1 MSTRFASRFKREF
14 HSCIAQR
21 YQVEYL
27 ELSNKYVWKEHPQ
40 KMDFCF
46 NNISEEYDDFV
57 DNKDEQLKVYVRK
70 MEFAGVTKSDYLK
83 LAIQYKVFTNDI
95 INLLCTNRINNLPI
109 ALNNHIL
116 DYICEPVPGWT
127 RSVWTGLRFVP
138 VPHPYIYKNID
149 IKVEY
154 PSDYPFR
161 SPIYSLVDIETNAS
175 NKLYIKNFIENKI
188 LQYNKCWNFH
198 SSENWSP
205 AYSIRKDIFCFM
217 VSLEGFK
224 NMINKF

>member
-1 MSTRFASRFKREF
+1 MSTRFAGRFKREF
-14 HSCIAQR
+14 HSCIAKR

-27 ELSNKYVWKEHPQ
+27 ESSNKYVWKERPQ

-95 INLLCTNRINNLPI
+95 INLLCTHRINNLPI
-109 ALNNHIL
+109 TLNNHIL
-116 DYICEPVPGWT
+116 DYICDPVPGWI

-138 VPHPYIYKNID
+138 VPRSHIYKNID
-149 IKVEY
+149 VQIEY

-161 SPIYSLVDIETNAS
+161 PPIYSLVDIETNAS